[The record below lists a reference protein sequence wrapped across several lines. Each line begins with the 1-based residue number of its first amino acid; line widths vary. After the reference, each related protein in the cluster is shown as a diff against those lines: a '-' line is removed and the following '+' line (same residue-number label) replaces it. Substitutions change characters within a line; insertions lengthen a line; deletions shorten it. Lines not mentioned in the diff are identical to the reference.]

1 MFSLTRTYFNFE
13 TEIHLSVECNGD
25 DDSIPRVTL
34 AIVLPECIFRLDLKF
49 FLWDKY
55 VSGLSYD
62 FDDEDDNMNSIY
74 NYKCGSLLGQNNLWN
89 ILSRNTH
96 RDTVIFY
103 MIDCMQLDHKELLNK
118 NLVNMISDK
127 LEIEISFGNYNMKLK
142 DMKDLYFG
150 IHMRNDKDVNNYHNF
165 YLMVSFAMNYS
176 DFGISYKK
184 LNYSSIDNDYLR
196 DMEDLKQVLLHSQPI
211 AHFNEMTS
219 MDTTISSDNY
229 SLVVTKILR
238 SYLGPPYSQCSHYQS
253 PSERPFDGLSYMQC
267 YRQCLRIYAQKDI
280 SLNCTLLL
288 IDGSV
293 NNLDYINNNY
303 NLCKSLQQIEF
314 ENKAKKPIS
323 RICFDLCPKDC
334 LTVDYLY
341 EIIDRDNNIIEDLN
355 SEPNENNYS
364 NIGIVW
370 DSRQPMMSYIET
382 SILSLTDYLVNCGG
396 LLGLWF
402 GANTNDLVIWLI
414 QSKIIQRLFL
424 YLKSKSSKIF
434 YVSHK

>member
-1 MFSLTRTYFNFE
+1 M
-13 TEIHLSVECNGD
+13 
-25 DDSIPRVTL
+25 PRVTL
-34 AIVLPECIFRLDLKF
+34 AVVLPECIYHLELKF
-49 FLWDKY
+49 FLWHKY
-55 VSGLSYD
+55 VSGLSYN
-62 FDDEDDNMNSIY
+62 FEDEDDNMHSL
-74 NYKCGSLLGQNNLWN
+74 YKCGDLLSEKDLWN
-89 ILSRNTH
+89 ILSNTY
-96 RDTVIFY
+96 RDNVLFF
-103 MIDCMQLDHKELLNK
+103 MIDCMQLNDKMLLNK

-127 LEIEISFGNYNMKLK
+127 LEIEISFGNNNMKLK
-142 DMKDLYFG
+142 DIKDLFFG
-150 IHMRNDKDVNNYHNF
+150 LHMRNDKDVNNKHNF
-165 YLMVSFAMNYS
+165 YLMVSFASNYS

-184 LNYSSIDNDYLR
+184 LQNSSFDNEYLR
-196 DMEDLKQVLLHSQPI
+196 DMEDLKSVLLHSQPI

-238 SYLGPPYSQCSHYQS
+238 SYLGPPYSQCSYYHS
-253 PSERPFDGLSYMQC
+253 DSERPFNALSYMQC

-314 ENKAKKPIS
+314 ENNVKKHIS
-323 RICFDLCPKDC
+323 GICFDLCPKDC

-341 EIIDRDNNIIEDLN
+341 EIVDRDNNIIEELN
-355 SEPNENNYS
+355 SRANANKTS

-370 DSRQPMMSYIET
+370 DSRQPMMSYMET

-402 GANTNDLVIWLI
+402 GANTSDLVIWFI
-414 QSKIIQRLFL
+414 QSNVFRRLFL
-424 YLKSKSSKIF
+424 YLKTISSIIF
-434 YVSHK
+434 NSN